1 MGLFGRVRSLLGG
14 VPEPGAIQIPRE
26 AAAAVA
32 PHLEDLRLTLVALE
46 DLPDLERFAGEH
58 VLPRWFDVA
67 VAEVRRAYDGFA
79 AALIREVPLAVTCER
94 RCTHCCR
101 EVPTPVRAFEL
112 LDIYGAI
119 QPRKDF
125 RRLHNRAADQAARFG
140 EELMAASGGR
150 TNVRSDSKAFRSAV
164 MAYRAAAEPC
174 VFLDAQR
181 GACTVYERRPLP
193 CRMHFSLDDP
203 ALCDPVS
210 DDVPTTPNLAPPEPL
225 VDLMR
230 SVDRRLGLQVSP
242 VLQVGLAELG
252 ATVMQGEAIRWED
265 R

>member
-14 VPEPGAIQIPRE
+14 VPEPGAIRIPRE
-26 AAAAVA
+26 AAASAA
-32 PHLEDLRLTLVALE
+32 PHLKTMEGALQALA
-46 DLPDLERFAGEH
+46 DLPGLARFADEH
-58 VLPRWFDVA
+58 TLPRAFPGA
-67 VAEVRRAYDGFA
+67 VAAVREAYDAFG
-79 AALIREVPLAVTCER
+79 AALIEAVPLAVTCDR
-94 RCTHCCR
+94 GCTHCCR

-112 LDIYGAI
+112 LDLYAAI
-119 QPRKDF
+119 QPRKGF

-140 EELMAASGGR
+140 DELVRASGGR
-150 TNVRSDSKAFRSAV
+150 ANVKSDSKAFRSAV
-164 MAYRAAAEPC
+164 MSYRSAAEPC
-174 VFLDAQR
+174 VFLDGQR

-193 CRMHFSLDDP
+193 CRMHVSIDAP
-203 ALCDPVS
+203 ERCDPTT

-225 VDLMR
+225 VELMR
-230 SVDRRLGLQVSP
+230 AVDRRLGLDVSP